1 MPLPRTPQELAF
13 HVDRHGVL
21 AVPAVFWVG
30 LLILSRQWVL
40 LLLVGLS
47 SRRDGGQSAALVA
60 GASVPWLA
68 LAGQT
73 LALLVAAAAFCRM
86 PSGGRWAR
94 WVWRHAPKLLLG
106 VALLNAL
113 ALLPQLGRWQ
123 SFALWPDLFLA
134 SCSLLD
140 AAVVA
145 AVFTAPYYR
154 QMFQEF
160 PAPAQSGR

>member
-1 MPLPRTPQELAF
+1 MPLPQTPQELAF

-30 LLILSRQWVL
+30 LLILSRQLVL

-73 LALLVAAAAFCRM
+73 LALLVCR
-86 PSGGRWAR
+86 SHLKQVRQSRTQWQ
-94 WVWRHAPKLLLG
+94 VL
-106 VALLNAL
+106 
-113 ALLPQLGRWQ
+113 QLSRLEG
-123 SFALWPDLFLA
+123 
-134 SCSLLD
+134 
-140 AAVVA
+140 
-145 AVFTAPYYR
+145 
-154 QMFQEF
+154 
-160 PAPAQSGR
+160 